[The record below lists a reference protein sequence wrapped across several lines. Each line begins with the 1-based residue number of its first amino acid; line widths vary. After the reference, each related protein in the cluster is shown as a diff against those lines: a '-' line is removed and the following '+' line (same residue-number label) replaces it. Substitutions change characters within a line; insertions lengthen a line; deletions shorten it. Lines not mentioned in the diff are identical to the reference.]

1 MAALI
6 VLVIFIVQAIAE
18 KRILLNDPDL
28 LQSQIHALE
37 RKVED
42 VVGKYTDMSVK
53 YADLSTK
60 YNDISTKNNDLST
73 KYTDLTTKYND
84 QSIKYF
90 DLSAK
95 YNTLLT
101 KSNVGGLFIRWGRKD
116 CPGNNTEL
124 VYSGFAGGSWY
135 DHTGAAAEFV
145 CLPRDPDLTTK
156 FSSAY
161 AYIYGSEYDTAE
173 FGHADGDDL
182 PCSVCRSTVQS
193 SVLMIPGKS
202 SCYDGW
208 TMQYHGDLVAG
219 AYSQKAAT
227 QYICLDEHPEDL
239 TAGQDN
245 HNGKLFYPVLAS
257 CGSLACPP
265 YRNGKYLTCVVCT
278 K

>member
-1 MAALI
+1 MVACFL
-6 VLVIFIVQAIAE
+6 LLLFFVQTIAE

-28 LQSQIHALE
+28 IQTQIHALE

-42 VVGKYTDMSVK
+42 VV
-53 YADLSTK
+53 A
-60 YNDISTKNNDLST
+60 KNTDLST

-84 QSIKYF
+84 LF
-90 DLSAK
+90 AK

-101 KSNVGGLFIRWGRKD
+101 KTNDGGVFVRWGRKD

-135 DHTGAAAEFV
+135 DHIGAAAEFV
-145 CLPRDPDLTTK
+145 CLPRDPDLTSK
-156 FSSAY
+156 FTLSY
-161 AYIYGSEYDTAE
+161 AFMYGSEYGTSD
-173 FGHADGDDL
+173 FGHENGDDL
-182 PCSVCRSTVQS
+182 PCSVCRSTVHS

-219 AYSQKAAT
+219 QYQHRAAT
-227 QYICLDEHPEDL
+227 QYICLDEHPEAL
-239 TAGQDN
+239 TAGQRNDD
-245 HNGKLFYPVLAS
+245 GKVFVPVKAV
-257 CGSLACPP
+257 CGALACPP
-265 YRNGKYLTCVVCT
+265 YHNDRYLTCAVCT